1 MRRREFITLLSCAA
15 TTWPFSADAQE
26 AGKIRRIGFLRLGP
40 PHKGYIDGLRQG
52 LRELGYIE
60 GQTIAIEFG
69 LAASINQL
77 PDVAAELVRQKVEV
91 IVASGVPSVL
101 PARDATSTIPVVF
114 VAALDPVAT
123 GLATSLAQPGGNVTG
138 ITSQSEDIFSK
149 RMQLLKEL
157 LPDLVNIAV
166 LVRAT
171 SPVTAR
177 YRENAELAAMAMAV
191 NVQILSVSDPSEL
204 EAVFGAARG
213 ADALH
218 VVADTMFTIELAR
231 IAELALQ
238 SRLPTIHGA
247 PEFPEA
253 GGLMSYGAR
262 TADLHRR
269 AATHVHK
276 ILQGTKPA
284 DLPIE
289 QPTKFDLVINLKTAK
304 ALGLTFPS
312 SMLRRADE
320 VIE

>member
-1 MRRREFITLLSCAA
+1 MRRREFITHLSCAA
-15 TTWPFSADAQE
+15 TTWPFSAQAQDA
-26 AGKIRRIGFLRLGP
+26 AKIRRIGFLRLGL
-40 PHKGYIDGLRQG
+40 PHKAYIDGFRLG

-60 GQTIAIEFG
+60 GETIVIEFG
-69 LAASINQL
+69 LAQSITQL
-77 PDVAAELVRQKVEV
+77 SDVAAEFVRQKVDV
-91 IVASGVPSVL
+91 IVASGSPSVL

-138 ITSQSEDIFSK
+138 ITSQSEEVISK
-149 RMQLLKEL
+149 RLELLKEL
-157 LPDLVNIAV
+157 LPELVNIAV

-171 SPVTAR
+171 SPATAR
-177 YRENAELAAMAMAV
+177 YTENAELAAIALAV
-191 NVQILSVSDPSEL
+191 KVQILSVSDPSEL
-204 EAVFGAARG
+204 EAVIRAVRG
-213 ADALH
+213 AGALH

-238 SRLPTIHGA
+238 NRLPTIHGA

-262 TADLHRR
+262 TGDLHRR

-276 ILQGTKPA
+276 ILQGAKPA

-289 QPTKFDLVINLKTAK
+289 QPTKFELVINLKTAK
-304 ALGLTFPS
+304 ALGLTFPPS
-312 SMLRRADE
+312 ILRRADE

>member
-1 MRRREFITLLSCAA
+1 MNRRHFITLFGGTA
-15 TTWPFSADAQE
+15 TTWPFSAQAQE
-26 AGKIRRIGFLRLGP
+26 ASKIRRIGFLRLGP
-40 PHKGYIDGLRQG
+40 PHKAYIDGLRQG

-69 LAASINQL
+69 LDQSITQL
-77 PDVAAELVRQKVEV
+77 SDVAAELVRQKVDV

-138 ITSQSEDIFSK
+138 ITSQSEDIISK
-149 RMQLLKEL
+149 RLQLLKEL

-171 SPVTAR
+171 SPATAR
-177 YRENAELAAMAMAV
+177 YTENAELAARAMAMK
-191 NVQILSVSDPSEL
+191 VQILSVSDPSEL
-204 EAVFGAARG
+204 ETVFSAARG
-213 ADALH
+213 AGALH

-238 SRLPTIHGA
+238 GRLPTIHGA

-262 TADLHRR
+262 TGDLHRR
-269 AATHVHK
+269 AASHVHK
-276 ILQGTKPA
+276 ILQGAKPA

-289 QPTKFDLVINLKTAK
+289 QPTRFELVINLKTAK
-304 ALGLTFPS
+304 ALGLTIPPS
-312 SMLRRADE
+312 ILRRADE